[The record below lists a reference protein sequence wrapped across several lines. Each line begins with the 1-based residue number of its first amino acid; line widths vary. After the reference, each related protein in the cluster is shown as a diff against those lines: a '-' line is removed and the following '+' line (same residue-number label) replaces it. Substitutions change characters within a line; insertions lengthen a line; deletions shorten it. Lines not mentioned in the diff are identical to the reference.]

1 MKAFKEDFER
11 ERADREGMSSKIT
24 TLEGQILTLQ
34 QSLNDERH
42 EKETLLHEKE
52 SVKAKMEIE
61 SLQREEQVAEWEEEK
76 LVFTSQVNGYS
87 RQCDEL
93 KKTLLQIQN
102 KCKSLEDQL
111 RHKTGLDTEV
121 TNFYD

>member
-1 MKAFKEDFER
+1 MQLNKKQKYDH
-11 ERADREGMSSKIT
+11 D
-24 TLEGQILTLQ
+24 IL
-34 QSLNDERH
+34 NKD
-42 EKETLLHEKE
+42 
-52 SVKAKMEIE
+52 
-61 SLQREEQVAEWEEEK
+61 WEEEK
-76 LVFTSQVNGYS
+76 LVLTSQVNGYS

-111 RHKTGLDTEV
+111 KHKTRLETEV

>member
-1 MKAFKEDFER
+1 
-11 ERADREGMSSKIT
+11 MSSKIT
-24 TLEGQILTLQ
+24 ALESQILTVQ
-34 QSLNDERH
+34 RSLDDVKH

-52 SVKAKMEIE
+52 SVKAKMEME

-76 LVFTSQVNGYS
+76 LVLTSQVNGYS

-111 RHKTGLDTEV
+111 KHKRGLENEV